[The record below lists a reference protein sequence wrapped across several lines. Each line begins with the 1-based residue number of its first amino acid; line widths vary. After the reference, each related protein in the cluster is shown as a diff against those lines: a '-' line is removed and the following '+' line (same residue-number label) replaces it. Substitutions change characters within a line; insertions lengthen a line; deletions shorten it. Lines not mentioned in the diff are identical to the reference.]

1 MPGKPKT
8 DIDSYSD
15 QAEAQIETLIEKQ
28 LKKMRSTKI
37 IMTLY
42 VSWKK
47 LKERPL
53 IELDPE
59 VAKNSQE
66 LDDGTSDN
74 YIRVKMPFNSLSFLR
89 VAISVI

>member
-8 DIDSYSD
+8 DIDSYFD
-15 QAEAQIETLIEKQ
+15 QAEAHIETLIEKQ
-28 LKKMRSTKI
+28 LKEKRSTKI

-42 VSWKK
+42 VRWKK

-59 VAKNSQE
+59 DAKN
-66 LDDGTSDN
+66 
-74 YIRVKMPFNSLSFLR
+74 
-89 VAISVI
+89 A

>member
-8 DIDSYSD
+8 DIDSYFD
-15 QAEAQIETLIEKQ
+15 QAKPHIETLIEKQ
-28 LKKMRSTKI
+28 LKEMRSAKI

-42 VSWKK
+42 VRWKK

-59 VAKNSQE
+59 DAKN
-66 LDDGTSDN
+66 
-74 YIRVKMPFNSLSFLR
+74 
-89 VAISVI
+89 A